1 MTPITNRFCSI
12 CLDTKPAN
20 VFNCLPCLHWFC
32 RTCLA
37 KLVQNV
43 CPLCRLPFEPDLSFS
58 SPINIGLLSRSAPA
72 GRESTGRLLLNQVP
86 VLSRS
91 ADSTTRDLEMLVNFT
106 GIQNVDSLSQ
116 VLTDL
121 EGRERTHY
129 RRRRRRKRRRR
140 RQRHHSPPPPSPSTS
155 PSPLLSAIF
164 QFDDDTT
171 ERGDGDRDSDAGTD
185 SVPPAPE
192 PCSLRATGADD
203 SKSRDDLDEPN
214 SSEPK
219 LQRTGRGD
227 RWAYLN
233 RQRSHRSGR

>member
-1 MTPITNRFCSI
+1 MTSITNRFCSI
-12 CLDTKPAN
+12 CLDTKSTN

-32 RTCLA
+32 QTCLA

-43 CPLCRLPFEPDLSFS
+43 CPLCRFPFETDPSFS
-58 SPINIGLLSRSAPA
+58 SPINIGLLSRSAP
-72 GRESTGRLLLNQVP
+72 TGSEATGSLLLNQVP

-91 ADSTTRDLEMLVNFT
+91 EDSTTRDLEMLVNFT

-121 EGRERTHY
+121 EVRERTHY

-171 ERGDGDRDSDAGTD
+171 ERGDGDSA
-185 SVPPAPE
+185 SVSVAPE

-219 LQRTGRGD
+219 LRRTGRGD
-227 RWAYLN
+227 RCPI
-233 RQRSHRSGR
+233 

>member
-1 MTPITNRFCSI
+1 MTSITNRFCSI
-12 CLDTKPAN
+12 CLDTKSTN

-32 RTCLA
+32 QTCLA

-43 CPLCRLPFEPDLSFS
+43 CPLCRFPFETDLSVS
-58 SPINIGLLSRSAPA
+58 SPINTSFLSRSAP
-72 GRESTGRLLLNQVP
+72 TGSGATGSLQFNQIP

-121 EGRERTHY
+121 EVRERTHY
-129 RRRRRRKRRRR
+129 RRRRRRR
-140 RQRHHSPPPPSPSTS
+140 RQRRSSPPPPSPPSTPPS
-155 PSPLLSAIF
+155 PPSTPPSPLLSAIF
-164 QFDDDTT
+164 QFDDDTP
-171 ERGDGDRDSDAGTD
+171 ER
-185 SVPPAPE
+185 
-192 PCSLRATGADD
+192 GADD

-219 LQRTGRGD
+219 LRRTGRGD

>member
-1 MTPITNRFCSI
+1 MTSITNRFCSI
-12 CLDTKPAN
+12 CLDTKSAN

-32 RTCLA
+32 RNCLA

-43 CPLCRLPFEPDLSFS
+43 CPLCRLPFENDGSFS
-58 SPINIGLLSRSAPA
+58 SPINIGLLSRSAPT
-72 GRESTGRLLLNQVP
+72 GREATGSLLLNQVP

-121 EGRERTHY
+121 EVRERTLY
-129 RRRRRRKRRRR
+129 RRRRRRRRRR
-140 RQRHHSPPPPSPSTS
+140 RPSPPPPSPSTS

-164 QFDDDTT
+164 QFDDDTP
-171 ERGDGDRDSDAGTD
+171 ER
-185 SVPPAPE
+185 
-192 PCSLRATGADD
+192 GADD

>member
-12 CLDTKPAN
+12 CLDTKSTN

-43 CPLCRLPFEPDLSFS
+43 CPLCRFPFETDGSFS
-58 SPINIGLLSRSAPA
+58 SPINIGLLSRSAP
-72 GRESTGRLLLNQVP
+72 TGSEATGSLLLNQVP

-91 ADSTTRDLEMLVNFT
+91 EDSTTRDLEMLVNFT

-121 EGRERTHY
+121 EVRERTHY

-164 QFDDDTT
+164 QLDDDTA
-171 ERGDGDRDSDAGTD
+171 ERGDGDSD
-185 SVPPAPE
+185 SVSVAPE
-192 PCSLRATGADD
+192 PCSLRGGGADD